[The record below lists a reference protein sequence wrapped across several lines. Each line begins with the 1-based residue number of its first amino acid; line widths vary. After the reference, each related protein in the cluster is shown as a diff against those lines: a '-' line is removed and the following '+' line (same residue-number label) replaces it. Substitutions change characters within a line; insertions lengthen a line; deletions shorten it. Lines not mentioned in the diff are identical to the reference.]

1 MSSSGVPLSDLP
13 PVADAVTTAPGGGGS
28 LEALLDV
35 SLPVAIEIGRTQM
48 TVQEVLQLAPGSVVE
63 IERAVGEPVDVY
75 VGDRRFAQGE
85 VVVVGDEFG
94 VRITRVLHTPG
105 SDGTS

>member
-1 MSSSGVPLSDLP
+1 MSVSGPTAADLP
-13 PVADAVTTAPGGGGS
+13 PIDDGAEAASGRS

-35 SLPVAIEIGRTQM
+35 SLPVVIEIGRTQM

-85 VVVVGDEFG
+85 VVVVGEEYG
-94 VRITRVLHTPG
+94 VRITRVLPAPG
-105 SDGTS
+105 TESNS